1 MSWQNTVR
9 RVVPYVAGEQ
19 PKDPGIIKLNT
30 NECPY
35 PPSPAVAAAMRQ
47 AADDAARFRLYPD
60 MDATP
65 LVNALAARYGVA
77 PEQIFVGV
85 GSDDVLSMSF
95 LTFFTGGGTLLF
107 PDITYSFYDV
117 WADLY
122 RIPYRRVPLKSDF
135 TIDPEDYI
143 SSGTITFPPSRMAE
157 AENTPRSAH
166 GAAPAAGTPGKGE
179 AANAAPSAG
188 PAAPDPAGAPD
199 ICGIVFPNPN
209 APTGAELPQDAIERI
224 VAANRDKVVIVDE
237 AYIDFGGTSA
247 LPLLKKYDNLLIVQT
262 FSKSRAMAG
271 ARIGFAIGNPE
282 LIGYLKDVKFS
293 FNSYTMSYPAIL
305 AGTAAVQDERYFA
318 EITGRI
324 VETRE
329 RFKGELRALGFE
341 FPDSKANFVFARR
354 PGMSGQTLYDALRA
368 RNILVRHW
376 EKPRIA
382 DYLRITIGTDA
393 QMDAVTAALK
403 EILG

>member
-1 MSWQNTVR
+1 MLRFIRCADFPQNLTQGWRIMKPGDMKDDRAGRRAVKAPTSGAKCNMSWQNTVR

-143 SSGTITFPPSRMAE
+143 SSGTIT
-157 AENTPRSAH
+157 
-166 GAAPAAGTPGKGE
+166 
-179 AANAAPSAG
+179 
-188 PAAPDPAGAPD
+188 

-209 APTGAELPQDAIERI
+209 APTGAELSQDAIERI

-293 FNSYTMSYPAIL
+293 FNSYTMSLPAIL
-305 AGTAAVQDERYFA
+305 AGTAAVQDERYFH

-329 RFKGELRALGFE
+329 RFKGELRPLGFE

-393 QMDAVTAALK
+393 QMDAVTAALR

>member
-122 RIPYRRVPLKSDF
+122 RIPYRRVPLKNDF

-143 SSGTITFPPSRMAE
+143 SSDKIT
-157 AENTPRSAH
+157 
-166 GAAPAAGTPGKGE
+166 
-179 AANAAPSAG
+179 
-188 PAAPDPAGAPD
+188 
-199 ICGIVFPNPN
+199 ICGIIFPNPN

-282 LIGYLKDVKFS
+282 LVGFLKDVKFS
-293 FNSYTMSYPAIL
+293 FNSYTMSLPAIL
-305 AGTAAVQDERYFA
+305 AGTAAVQDERYFR

-324 VETRE
+324 VKTRE

-354 PGMSGQTLYDALRA
+354 PGMSGQMLYDALRA